1 MRQKLL
7 NMLVALTAMAG
18 SATAQTLSIAPIEA
32 EAGAQ
37 AELVVTGASLS
48 NAVTAL
54 QFNFTLPQGVT
65 LDEAAVT
72 KGAAASGHELSVSTL
87 DGGARLFV
95 LYNMN
100 LDNIKDGELLRLPVS
115 IGSDATGGNAR
126 LTTVRYASGQA
137 VSTAGQDATAAITVR
152 APEQPVTVTA
162 NDLTMTYGDDVP
174 ALTYKTEGAA
184 LNGTPQ
190 LTTTAT
196 KTSPVGTYPITV
208 AVGSVTN
215 TKATYVAGTLTIKP
229 AALTVGVQ
237 DASITEGDALPAFV
251 LTYSGFRNDDTE
263 ATAFAATP
271 QATTTATSAS
281 AAGTYPITVSGGSA
295 RNYTLSYT
303 AGTLTVVKKEEPQ
316 PEGFSNQKLY
326 TLTCKRG
333 AMVMNAD
340 GTGLAAGQART
351 DAPEADKRFA
361 IITYN
366 DAQYLYSPVQK
377 QFLLSDGSFASR
389 LGTPVSFDDSHPDG
403 DYTYMLTMQNA
414 KGETLTFNNNGKI
427 VINDWGT
434 PDDGNR
440 WRIEP
445 VADFDPT
452 EALALAAKQTCVV
465 TYQVQYDGQPVASA
479 TEEVAIGS
487 ALPAVPARLTGAFV
501 TLTPAG
507 TLPTTVD
514 TDVTISYT
522 AVWKG
527 PFAFSKSEAD
537 AHWYNMHIRSG
548 YYVGKQATEPYYPAQ
563 VAADV
568 LKTKEYHWAFGGT
581 PYRIVVYNRATGFA
595 ETLTK
600 DGGNAVMR
608 PGEYFWEILPNADG
622 FVLREEGTA
631 NNCVNQNGGSEG
643 PLQFWSN
650 AASPTD
656 NGSTFRVE
664 EARELETGIGHLD
677 AARPRAGSS
686 ALYDLSGRRVYQPTQ
701 RGIYISNRRK
711 VAVR

>member
-18 SATAQTLSIAPIEA
+18 SASAQTISIAPIKA

-54 QFNFTLPQGVT
+54 QFNLTLPQGVT

-87 DGGARLFV
+87 DDGARLFV

-100 LDNIKDGELLRLPVS
+100 LDNIRDGELLRLPVS

-126 LTTVRYASGQA
+126 LTTVRYASSQA
-137 VSTAGQDATAAITVR
+137 VSTAGQDATAAITV
-152 APEQPVTVTA
+152 T
-162 NDLTMTYGDDVP
+162 
-174 ALTYKTEGAA
+174 
-184 LNGTPQ
+184 
-190 LTTTAT
+190 
-196 KTSPVGTYPITV
+196 
-208 AVGSVTN
+208 
-215 TKATYVAGTLTIKP
+215 
-229 AALTVGVQ
+229 
-237 DASITEGDALPAFV
+237 
-251 LTYSGFRNDDTE
+251 
-263 ATAFAATP
+263 
-271 QATTTATSAS
+271 
-281 AAGTYPITVSGGSA
+281 
-295 RNYTLSYT
+295 
-303 AGTLTVVKKEEPQ
+303 EPQ
-316 PEGFSNQKLY
+316 SEGFSNQKLY

-333 AMVMNAD
+333 ALVMNAD

-389 LGTPVSFDDSHPDG
+389 LGSPVSFDATHPDG

-487 ALPAVPARLTGAFV
+487 ALPAVPSRLTGAFV

-507 TLPTTVD
+507 TVPTTVD

-548 YYVGKQATEPYYPAQ
+548 YYVGKQSTEPYYPAQ

-631 NNCVNQNGGSEG
+631 NNCVNQNGGEKG
-643 PLQFWSN
+643 PLQFWNNVS
-650 AASPTD
+650 SPTD
-656 NGSTFRVE
+656 DGSTFRVE
-664 EARELETGIGHLD
+664 EALELETGIGHLD
-677 AARPRAGSS
+677 AARPHAGAS

>member
-54 QFNFTLPQGVT
+54 QFNLTLPQGVT

-100 LDNIKDGELLRLPVS
+100 LDNIQDGELLRLPVS
-115 IGSDATGGNAR
+115 IGSDATDGNAR
-126 LTTVRYASGQA
+126 LTTVRFASSQA
-137 VSTAGQDATAAITVR
+137 VSTAGQDATAAITV
-152 APEQPVTVTA
+152 T
-162 NDLTMTYGDDVP
+162 
-174 ALTYKTEGAA
+174 
-184 LNGTPQ
+184 
-190 LTTTAT
+190 
-196 KTSPVGTYPITV
+196 
-208 AVGSVTN
+208 
-215 TKATYVAGTLTIKP
+215 
-229 AALTVGVQ
+229 
-237 DASITEGDALPAFV
+237 
-251 LTYSGFRNDDTE
+251 
-263 ATAFAATP
+263 
-271 QATTTATSAS
+271 
-281 AAGTYPITVSGGSA
+281 
-295 RNYTLSYT
+295 
-303 AGTLTVVKKEEPQ
+303 EPQ

-333 AMVMNAD
+333 ALVMNAD

-351 DAPEADKRFA
+351 DAPETDKRFA

-389 LGTPVSFDDSHPDG
+389 LGSPVSFDDSHPDG

-522 AVWKG
+522 AVWNG

-537 AHWYNMHIRSG
+537 AHWYNMHIRGG

-563 VAADV
+563 VAEDV

-650 AASPTD
+650 ASSSTD

-677 AARPRAGSS
+677 VARPRAGAS

>member
-1 MRQKLL
+1 
-7 NMLVALTAMAG
+7 MLVALTAMAG
-18 SATAQTLSIAPIEA
+18 SASAQTLSIAPIEA

-54 QFNFTLPQGVT
+54 QFNLTLPQGVT

-72 KGAAASGHELSVSTL
+72 KGAATSGHELSVSTL

-100 LDNIKDGELLRLPVS
+100 LDNIQDGELLRLPVS

-126 LTTVRYASGQA
+126 LTTVRFASSQA
-137 VSTAGQDATAAITVR
+137 VSMAGQDATAAITV
-152 APEQPVTVTA
+152 T
-162 NDLTMTYGDDVP
+162 
-174 ALTYKTEGAA
+174 
-184 LNGTPQ
+184 
-190 LTTTAT
+190 
-196 KTSPVGTYPITV
+196 
-208 AVGSVTN
+208 
-215 TKATYVAGTLTIKP
+215 
-229 AALTVGVQ
+229 
-237 DASITEGDALPAFV
+237 
-251 LTYSGFRNDDTE
+251 
-263 ATAFAATP
+263 
-271 QATTTATSAS
+271 
-281 AAGTYPITVSGGSA
+281 
-295 RNYTLSYT
+295 
-303 AGTLTVVKKEEPQ
+303 EPQ

-333 AMVMNAD
+333 ALVMNAD

-351 DAPEADKRFA
+351 DASEADKRFA

-389 LGTPVSFDDSHPDG
+389 LGSPVSFDDSHPDG

-507 TLPTTVD
+507 TVPTTVD

-527 PFAFSKSEAD
+527 PFTFSKSEAD

-581 PYRIVVYNRATGFA
+581 PYRVVVYNRATGFA

-664 EARELETGIGHLD
+664 EALELETGIGHLD
-677 AARPRAGSS
+677 AARPRAGAS
-686 ALYDLSGRRVYQPTQ
+686 ALYDLSGRRVYQTTQ
-701 RGIYISNRRK
+701 RGIYIINRRK
-711 VAVR
+711 VVVR